1 MALKN
6 HTIDSSKVSEEQ
18 IEAIIADRIK
28 YDPKNQKVV
37 LLPNA
42 RTLSNDRKIL
52 LYLVAL
58 KGWKFLIEK
67 ETPHEDAS
75 PLEITHATGIPGGSV
90 RPILRGLEDRKIII
104 THKGRYEVPSHNLST
119 IQSLLSKQDP
129 IGPVVTKHSKAE
141 SKSNSVKNAKAK
153 RVSSN
158 SNKPSLAEGF
168 AILMEKKWFKGG
180 KTTNQLKDKLDEMTI
195 FPPIEQLPSHLLN
208 AYRKGNL
215 VRSKQNTD
223 GKKIWVYEQR

>member
-42 RTLSNDRKIL
+42 RALSNDKKIL

-67 ETPHEDAS
+67 DAPHEDAS

-104 THKGRYEVPSHNLST
+104 THKRRYEVPSHNLSS

-129 IGPVVTKHSKAE
+129 IGLTMTKYSKSE
-141 SKSNSVKNAKAK
+141 SKPTSAKDEKNI
-153 RVSSN
+153 RTSSN
-158 SNKPSLAEGF
+158 SNKPTLGEGF
-168 AILMEKKWFKGG
+168 ATLLEKKWFKGG

-195 FPPIEQLPSHLLN
+195 FPPVEQLPWHLLN

-215 VRSKQNTD
+215 ARSQQNIS
-223 GKKIWVYEQR
+223 GKKVWVYEQK

>member
-6 HTIDSSKVSEEQ
+6 HTIDSTKVSEEQ
-18 IEAIIADRIK
+18 IETIIADRIK

-67 ETPHEDAS
+67 DTPPEDAS
-75 PLEITHATGIPGGSV
+75 PLEITHSTGIPGGSV
-90 RPILRGLEDRKIII
+90 RPILRGLEDRKIIV
-104 THKGRYEVPSHNLST
+104 THKGRYEIPSHNLST
-119 IQSLLSKQDP
+119 IQTLLSKQDP
-129 IGPVVTKHSKAE
+129 IGPVVTKHSKAD
-141 SKSNSVKNAKAK
+141 SKSKSTKEAKAK
-153 RVSSN
+153 RGSNN
-158 SNKPSLAEGF
+158 SNKPTLGEGF
-168 AILMEKKWFKGG
+168 ASLMEKKWFKGG
-180 KTTNQLKDKLDEMTI
+180 KTINQLKEKLDEMTI
-195 FPPIEQLPSHLLN
+195 FPPIEQLPWHLLN

-215 VRSKQNTD
+215 TRSKQTTD
-223 GKKIWVYEQR
+223 GKKVWVYEQK